1 MKKILFSFSLLTIC
15 SSSAFSQVGIG
26 VANPN
31 AGSILDLTNSA
42 NQSLLLPTSS
52 IAPTTVSTFTAS
64 GMVFYYQDKLY
75 FKTSTGTNVLSPWVF
90 DGVNANGIST
100 PSTMPV
106 GIGMAPLPSSPVF
119 LQIATTTDITV
130 STSTASL
137 AIGTTTGNHVLY
149 DDDEILVK
157 TNATTAGTLKLQEDG
172 GTVTIRTG
180 AANTTT
186 TVVSANGSI
195 DAAGQG
201 KILQNGLDLIPA
213 GTILMWTGTVNASG
227 NPIVGGTPNTNWRIC
242 DGGSGT
248 PDLREQF
255 IVGSGGDNAT
265 VAGTGYT
272 SGNIGGENAHTLTVA
287 EMAAHNH
294 SGSTSSDGAHTH
306 DVSSIP
312 NGGEG
317 YALVFNSS
325 NEVYK
330 WAHTGTVTSTSD
342 GAHTHSL
349 SINNTGGGGA
359 HENRPPYYA
368 LIYIIKL

>member
-1 MKKILFSFSLLTIC
+1 MKRILLSFSLLVMGVT
-15 SSSAFSQVGIG
+15 SSFSQVGIG
-26 VANPN
+26 IANPN

-42 NQSLLLPTSS
+42 NQSLLLPTST
-52 IAPTTVSTFTAS
+52 IAPTSVSTFTAS
-64 GMVFYYQDKLY
+64 GMVFYFQDKLY

-90 DGVNANGIST
+90 DGLNTNGIST
-100 PSTMPV
+100 PSGMPI
-106 GIGMAPLPSSPVF
+106 GIGLLPLASSPSI
-119 LQIATTTDITV
+119 LQIASPTDVTLG
-130 STSTASL
+130 TSTASIGVGLTSGTHLLFDNDELL
-137 AIGTTTGNHVLY
+137 A
-149 DDDEILVK
+149 K
-157 TNATTAGTLKLQEDG
+157 TSPIAAGTLKLQEDG
-172 GTVTIRTG
+172 GTVSVRSGT
-180 AANTTT
+180 TTT
-186 TVVSANGSI
+186 TVLSANGSI
-195 DAAGQG
+195 DATGQG
-201 KILQNGLDLIPA
+201 KILQNGLDLIAP
-213 GTILMWTGTVNASG
+213 GTILMWNGTVNASG
-227 NPIVGGTPNTNWRIC
+227 NPIVGGVPNTNWRIC

-255 IVGSGGDNAT
+255 IVGSGGNNAS
-265 VAGTGYT
+265 VPGAGYT
-272 SGNIGGENAHTLTVA
+272 STNIGGENFHTLTVA

-294 SGSTSSDGAHTH
+294 SGSTSSNGNHTH

-330 WAHTGTVTSTSD
+330 WANTGTVTSTSD